1 MLLSGY
7 WILGHVHYFSITIDA
22 TIHILTLESIVSKGC
37 VVYGTKCST
46 LYNKY
51 IVPIEY
57 IVKFTLTLKE
67 NGYQTSVIPI

>member
-1 MLLSGY
+1 
-7 WILGHVHYFSITIDA
+7 
-22 TIHILTLESIVSKGC
+22 LTLESIVSKGY
-37 VVYGTKCST
+37 VGYGTKCST
-46 LYNKY
+46 LYNKF